1 MKKVSDRGTE
11 ADFMSVVFNK
21 DLVILDVEVQ
31 DNFDALGLIADNFR
45 RLGFV
50 KATYKDAVI
59 AREKIFAT
67 GLPTVTDIGV
77 AIPHTDIEHVHTAA
91 ISFTRLKE
99 PVEFTVMGDENS
111 KVAVKLVFMLAL
123 REAHAQIEMLQAL
136 MAIIQDEKALN
147 FLATE
152 ANVSKICKFVQK
164 RLPNIA

>member
-1 MKKVSDRGTE
+1 
-11 ADFMSVVFNK
+11 MSVVFNK

-50 KATYKDAVI
+50 KASYKDAVI

-67 GLPTVTDIGV
+67 GLPTVNENVGV

-99 PVEFTVMGDENS
+99 PVDFTVMGDENS
-111 KVAVKLVFMLAL
+111 KVAVNLVFMLAL

-152 ANVSKICKFVQK
+152 ANVNKICKFVQK